1 MRRISDPLNN
11 WGAKISLRE
20 DKYPPIEIAESKLL
34 SNFVY
39 ELEIP
44 SAQIKSCLLLA
55 ALSSK
60 TKIEIIENIPSR
72 DHTERLLQEC
82 DAEIFR
88 EGNKIIFDGT
98 REITKKFIDVPKDFS
113 SAAYLIAANI
123 LTNKDIPLKGIGVNK
138 TRTAF
143 LNVLEEMGAK
153 IELHNAC
160 IISNEPRADITAR
173 FDTNLKGVSISGKS
187 IPNLIDEIPLI
198 AILAMFAEGKTTIR
212 DAKELRYKESDRI
225 SLLLDNMK
233 KFNPNIG
240 LTEFE
245 DGFEIIPSKNHDN
258 DSVDLET
265 GGDHRIIMSFVIAA
279 LVTGKKINFDETESV
294 ETSFPGF
301 FEVIKSMVPIVTI
314 DGPSGSGK
322 GTISKALAID
332 LNWNY
337 LDSGLIYRC
346 YAFLHSIGVSDIT
359 QEMNYIDHEYDLEH
373 ETISYRNKNITDDI
387 RGPAITKLSSEL
399 SQLSGVRDKLT
410 MIQKTYRK
418 EPGLVA
424 EGRDMSSKLFPDS
437 LVKIFLTANLEER
450 VMRRANQLRNAGQK
464 VNISE
469 LKNEIVLRDDRD
481 TKRTQS
487 PLKQTEDSIFID
499 SSEKTVG
506 EITNLIKKLINE
518 KY

>member
-1 MRRISDPLNN
+1 MIELPKDKSIAQRCAVLNLDFDESFIGEDVKNTLKAANQFAQYSKHLTLNLGNSGTGIRLLTGYIAGSGKKCTLIGDKSLSNRPMRRISDPLNN

-123 LTNKDIPLKGIGVNK
+123 LTNKEIPLKGIGVNK

-153 IELHNAC
+153 LELHNAC

-301 FEVIKSMVPIVTI
+301 FEVIK
-314 DGPSGSGK
+314 
-322 GTISKALAID
+322 A
-332 LNWNY
+332 WY
-337 LDSGLIYRC
+337 
-346 YAFLHSIGVSDIT
+346 
-359 QEMNYIDHEYDLEH
+359 Q
-373 ETISYRNKNITDDI
+373 
-387 RGPAITKLSSEL
+387 
-399 SQLSGVRDKLT
+399 
-410 MIQKTYRK
+410 
-418 EPGLVA
+418 
-424 EGRDMSSKLFPDS
+424 
-437 LVKIFLTANLEER
+437 
-450 VMRRANQLRNAGQK
+450 
-464 VNISE
+464 
-469 LKNEIVLRDDRD
+469 
-481 TKRTQS
+481 
-487 PLKQTEDSIFID
+487 
-499 SSEKTVG
+499 
-506 EITNLIKKLINE
+506 
-518 KY
+518 

>member
-1 MRRISDPLNN
+1 VIELPKDKSIAQRCAVLNLDFDESSIGEDVKNTLKAANQFAQYSKNLTLNLGNSGTGIRLLTGYIAGSGKKCTLIGDKSLSNRPMRRISDPLNN

-44 SAQIKSCLLLA
+44 SAQIKSCLLFA

-88 EGNKIIFDGT
+88 EGNKIIFDGA

-301 FEVIKSMVPIVTI
+301 FEVIK
-314 DGPSGSGK
+314 
-322 GTISKALAID
+322 A
-332 LNWNY
+332 WY
-337 LDSGLIYRC
+337 
-346 YAFLHSIGVSDIT
+346 
-359 QEMNYIDHEYDLEH
+359 Q
-373 ETISYRNKNITDDI
+373 
-387 RGPAITKLSSEL
+387 
-399 SQLSGVRDKLT
+399 
-410 MIQKTYRK
+410 
-418 EPGLVA
+418 
-424 EGRDMSSKLFPDS
+424 
-437 LVKIFLTANLEER
+437 
-450 VMRRANQLRNAGQK
+450 
-464 VNISE
+464 
-469 LKNEIVLRDDRD
+469 
-481 TKRTQS
+481 
-487 PLKQTEDSIFID
+487 
-499 SSEKTVG
+499 
-506 EITNLIKKLINE
+506 
-518 KY
+518 

>member
-1 MRRISDPLNN
+1 MIELPKDKSIAQRCAVLNLDFDERFIGEDVKNTLEAANQFAQYSKDLTLNLGNSGTGIRLLTGYIAGSGKKCTLIGDKSLSKRPMRRISDPLNN

-20 DKYPPIEIAESKLL
+20 DKYPPIEIAESKLQ

-72 DHTERLLQEC
+72 HHTERLLQEC
-82 DAEIFR
+82 DAEIFK

-98 REITKKFIDVPKDFS
+98 KEITKKFIDVPKDFS

-123 LTNKDIPLKGIGVNK
+123 LTNKDIPLEGIGVNK
-138 TRTAF
+138 TRIAF

-160 IISNEPRADITAR
+160 MISNEPRADITAK
-173 FDTNLKGVSISGKS
+173 FDTNLKGVSISGQS

-301 FEVIKSMVPIVTI
+301 FEVIK
-314 DGPSGSGK
+314 
-322 GTISKALAID
+322 A
-332 LNWNY
+332 WY
-337 LDSGLIYRC
+337 
-346 YAFLHSIGVSDIT
+346 
-359 QEMNYIDHEYDLEH
+359 Q
-373 ETISYRNKNITDDI
+373 
-387 RGPAITKLSSEL
+387 
-399 SQLSGVRDKLT
+399 
-410 MIQKTYRK
+410 
-418 EPGLVA
+418 
-424 EGRDMSSKLFPDS
+424 
-437 LVKIFLTANLEER
+437 
-450 VMRRANQLRNAGQK
+450 
-464 VNISE
+464 
-469 LKNEIVLRDDRD
+469 
-481 TKRTQS
+481 
-487 PLKQTEDSIFID
+487 
-499 SSEKTVG
+499 
-506 EITNLIKKLINE
+506 
-518 KY
+518 

>member
-1 MRRISDPLNN
+1 MIELPKDKSIAQRCAVLNLDFDESFIGEDVKNTLKAANQFAQYSTNLTLNLGNSGTGIRLLTGYIAGSGKKCTLIGDKSLSNRPMRRISDPLNN

-44 SAQIKSCLLLA
+44 SAQIKSCLLFA

-60 TKIEIIENIPSR
+60 TKIEIIENMPSR

-88 EGNKIIFDGT
+88 EGNKIIFDGA

-113 SAAYLIAANI
+113 SAAYLLAANI
-123 LTNKDIPLKGIGVNK
+123 LTNKDAPLKGVGVNK

-301 FEVIKSMVPIVTI
+301 FEVIK
-314 DGPSGSGK
+314 
-322 GTISKALAID
+322 A
-332 LNWNY
+332 WY
-337 LDSGLIYRC
+337 
-346 YAFLHSIGVSDIT
+346 
-359 QEMNYIDHEYDLEH
+359 Q
-373 ETISYRNKNITDDI
+373 
-387 RGPAITKLSSEL
+387 
-399 SQLSGVRDKLT
+399 
-410 MIQKTYRK
+410 
-418 EPGLVA
+418 
-424 EGRDMSSKLFPDS
+424 
-437 LVKIFLTANLEER
+437 
-450 VMRRANQLRNAGQK
+450 
-464 VNISE
+464 
-469 LKNEIVLRDDRD
+469 
-481 TKRTQS
+481 
-487 PLKQTEDSIFID
+487 
-499 SSEKTVG
+499 
-506 EITNLIKKLINE
+506 
-518 KY
+518 

>member
-1 MRRISDPLNN
+1 MIELPKDKSIAQRCAVLNLDFDERFIGEDVKNTLEAAKQFAQYSKDPTLNLGNSGTGIRLLTGYIAGSGKKCTLIGDKSLSKRPMRRISDPLNN

-20 DKYPPIEIAESKLL
+20 SKYPPIEIAESKLQ

-82 DAEIFR
+82 DAEIFK

-98 REITKKFIDVPKDFS
+98 KEITKKFIDVPKDFS

-123 LTNKDIPLKGIGVNK
+123 LTNKDIPLEGVGVNK

-160 IISNEPRADITAR
+160 MISNEPRADITAK
-173 FDTNLKGVSISGKS
+173 FDTNLKGVSISGQS

-301 FEVIKSMVPIVTI
+301 FEVIK
-314 DGPSGSGK
+314 
-322 GTISKALAID
+322 A
-332 LNWNY
+332 WY
-337 LDSGLIYRC
+337 L
-346 YAFLHSIGVSDIT
+346 
-359 QEMNYIDHEYDLEH
+359 
-373 ETISYRNKNITDDI
+373 
-387 RGPAITKLSSEL
+387 
-399 SQLSGVRDKLT
+399 
-410 MIQKTYRK
+410 
-418 EPGLVA
+418 
-424 EGRDMSSKLFPDS
+424 
-437 LVKIFLTANLEER
+437 
-450 VMRRANQLRNAGQK
+450 
-464 VNISE
+464 
-469 LKNEIVLRDDRD
+469 
-481 TKRTQS
+481 
-487 PLKQTEDSIFID
+487 
-499 SSEKTVG
+499 
-506 EITNLIKKLINE
+506 
-518 KY
+518 

>member
-1 MRRISDPLNN
+1 MIELPKDKSIAQRCAVLNLDFDERFIGEDVKNTLEAAKQFAQYSKDPTLNLGNSGTGIRLLTGYIAGSGKKCTLIGDKSLSKRPMRRISDPLNN

-20 DKYPPIEIAESKLL
+20 DKYPPIEIAESKLQ

-60 TKIEIIENIPSR
+60 TKIEIIENVPSR

-82 DAEIFR
+82 DAEIFK

-98 REITKKFIDVPKDFS
+98 KEITKKFIDVPKDFS

-123 LTNKDIPLKGIGVNK
+123 LTNKDIPLEGVGVNK

-160 IISNEPRADITAR
+160 IISNEPRADITAK
-173 FDTNLKGVSISGKS
+173 FDTNLKGVSISGQS

-301 FEVIKSMVPIVTI
+301 FEVIK
-314 DGPSGSGK
+314 
-322 GTISKALAID
+322 A
-332 LNWNY
+332 WY
-337 LDSGLIYRC
+337 L
-346 YAFLHSIGVSDIT
+346 
-359 QEMNYIDHEYDLEH
+359 
-373 ETISYRNKNITDDI
+373 
-387 RGPAITKLSSEL
+387 
-399 SQLSGVRDKLT
+399 
-410 MIQKTYRK
+410 
-418 EPGLVA
+418 
-424 EGRDMSSKLFPDS
+424 
-437 LVKIFLTANLEER
+437 
-450 VMRRANQLRNAGQK
+450 
-464 VNISE
+464 
-469 LKNEIVLRDDRD
+469 
-481 TKRTQS
+481 
-487 PLKQTEDSIFID
+487 
-499 SSEKTVG
+499 
-506 EITNLIKKLINE
+506 
-518 KY
+518 